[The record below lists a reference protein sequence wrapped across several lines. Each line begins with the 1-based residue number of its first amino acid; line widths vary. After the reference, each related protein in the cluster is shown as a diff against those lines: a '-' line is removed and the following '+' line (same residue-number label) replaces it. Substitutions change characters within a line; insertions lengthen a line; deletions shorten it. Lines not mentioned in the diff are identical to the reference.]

1 MHMYRVCKFHIPCRL
16 FVNKSTIRWCC
27 PVVSLMVLSCEERT
41 CVVCAWAVL
50 SDSAM
55 LPVYPLP
62 LGTVYISDVLPAGEA
77 PSQGLEDT
85 WEVSEGY
92 PTQIWGW

>member
-1 MHMYRVCKFHIPCRL
+1 M
-16 FVNKSTIRWCC
+16 
-27 PVVSLMVLSCEERT
+27 T
-41 CVVCAWAVL
+41 CVVCTWAML

-55 LPVYPLP
+55 FPVYPLP

-85 WEVSEGY
+85 WEVSEDH
-92 PTQIWGW
+92 PTQTRGR